1 MSFPFSNHSAVA
13 TAALLALMFAF
24 AVVSTNANVVR
35 AEETKV
41 PLTISGGHETDPKD
55 YGRPV
60 VLVAGALGVKPEV
73 FREAFSGVTPARDRP
88 PTGEEA
94 RRNKEALMKVLKP
107 FDVTNDRLDEVSNY
121 YRYQPQ
127 KGEMWPTTTAEGY
140 AVIEDG
146 KIKKIVVTKP
156 GAGYSSPPKV
166 TIKGFEK
173 VPLVATVEYDKDF
186 KKNGAVKSIG
196 VTPPETAKS
205 NK

>member
-1 MSFPFSNHSAVA
+1 MPFSFSNHSAVPS
-13 TAALLALMFAF
+13 TILLILSI
-24 AVVSTNANVVR
+24 AVAVLGTSANAVR
-35 AEETKV
+35 AEEIKV

-55 YGRPV
+55 HGRPV

-107 FDVTNDRLDEVSNY
+107 YDVTNDRLDEVSNY

-127 KGEMWPTTTAEGY
+127 KGEMWPTTAAEGY

-146 KIKKIVVTKP
+146 KIKKFAVTKP
-156 GAGYSSPPKV
+156 GTGYSSPPKV
-166 TIKGFEK
+166 TVKGFEK
-173 VPLVATVEYDKDF
+173 IPLEAKVEYVKDL
-186 KKNGAVKSIG
+186 KKNGAIASIEI
-196 VTPPETAKS
+196 VPAETTASK
-205 NK
+205 K

>member
-1 MSFPFSNHSAVA
+1 MSFPFSNHPAAA
-13 TAALLALMFAF
+13 TTALLALMFAF
-24 AVVSTNANVVR
+24 AVVGTNANVVR

-55 YGRPV
+55 QGRPV

-107 FDVTNDRLDEVSNY
+107 YDVTNDRLDEVSNY

-127 KGEMWPTTTAEGY
+127 KGEMWRTTAAEGY

-146 KIKKIVVTKP
+146 KIKKFVVTKP

-166 TIKGFEK
+166 TVKGFEK
-173 VPLVATVEYDKDF
+173 IPLEAKVEYVKDL
-186 KKNGAVKSIG
+186 KKNGAIASIE
-196 VTPPETAKS
+196 VVPVETTASK
-205 NK
+205 K